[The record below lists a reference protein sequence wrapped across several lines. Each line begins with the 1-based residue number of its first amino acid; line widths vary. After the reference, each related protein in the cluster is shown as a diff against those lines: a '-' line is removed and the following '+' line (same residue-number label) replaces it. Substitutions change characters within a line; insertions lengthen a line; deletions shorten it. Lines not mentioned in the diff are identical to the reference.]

1 MCIRDRQW
9 AAAQAQLP
17 LWPGASAHPQP
28 WLSCSFGDWQPEVN
42 AIALAFSPGRGLP
55 LMAVS
60 LGGPSRF
67 VTADALRQDG
77 VPALQRMVRRLQQD
91 IDRA

>member
-1 MCIRDRQW
+1 
-9 AAAQAQLP
+9 
-17 LWPGASAHPQP
+17 
-28 WLSCSFGDWQPEVN
+28 
-42 AIALAFSPGRGLP
+42 
-55 LMAVS
+55 MAVS
-60 LGGPSRF
+60 VGGPARF